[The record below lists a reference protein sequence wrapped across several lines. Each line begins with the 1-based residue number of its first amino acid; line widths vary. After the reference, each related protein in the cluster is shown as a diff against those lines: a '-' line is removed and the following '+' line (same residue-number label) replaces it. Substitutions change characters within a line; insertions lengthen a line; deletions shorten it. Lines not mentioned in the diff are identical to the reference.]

1 VGNPL
6 GGFPYLSTFA
16 NRPYGNLGGL
26 GPSLV
31 GNRALQWERSKKY
44 DVGIE
49 AAFFNNR
56 FQLTADWFLNDID
69 ELVLNVP
76 TPPSGGV
83 PGNSIS
89 QNIGTQRNK
98 GFEISVSGDIINKK
112 DFTWGFNVN
121 FTNVTNEI
129 TSLYSIAGN
138 AVSFIPNGN
147 YNLIRVGES
156 INVLHGLRWAGVNT
170 ANGNPMYFNANNQL
184 IQHNTRG
191 NNGYFFAK
199 DMGDVDLTQATSLT
213 FNDRALLGN
222 AIPTWFGGFGNNF
235 RYKGFDLEFLFRF
248 SGGNS
253 IMNITRQEILLNQQ
267 FQNNGKEILERW
279 TTPGQV
285 TNVPRLRNGNG
296 NNINQNGLA
305 VSRFVE
311 SGDFLRLQNVTLGY
325 NFNSAKLNT
334 ATNGFVSGIRI
345 FVQGQNLWIATKYT
359 GADPENASEAGL
371 DAAVSPQVMILSGG
385 LKVSF

>member
-1 VGNPL
+1 
-6 GGFPYLSTFA
+6 
-16 NRPYGNLGGL
+16 
-26 GPSLV
+26 
-31 GNRALQWERSKKY
+31 
-44 DVGIE
+44 
-49 AAFFNNR
+49 
-56 FQLTADWFLNDID
+56 
-69 ELVLNVP
+69 
-76 TPPSGGV
+76 
-83 PGNSIS
+83 
-89 QNIGTQRNK
+89 
-98 GFEISVSGDIINKK
+98 
-112 DFTWGFNVN
+112 
-121 FTNVTNEI
+121 
-129 TSLYSIAGN
+129 
-138 AVSFIPNGN
+138 
-147 YNLIRVGES
+147 
-156 INVLHGLRWAGVNT
+156 
-170 ANGNPMYFNANNQL
+170 
-184 IQHNTRG
+184 
-191 NNGYFFAK
+191 
-199 DMGDVDLTQATSLT
+199 
-213 FNDRALLGN
+213 
-222 AIPTWFGGFGNNF
+222 
-235 RYKGFDLEFLFRF
+235 
-248 SGGNS
+248 
-253 IMNITRQEILLNQQ
+253 MNITRQEILLNQQ